1 MFSFM
6 AETFWPFYKNFQGFT
21 YCSVFKVLCCSCLFS
36 ATASIVYHA
45 AFCLS
50 RTFLNFFLISFRNP
64 WVSFRSLS
72 RSLGTGIRIP
82 DVLPNVN
89 IFFHFFCVF
98 HVSFFC
104 SFYIYKIR
112 RHILC
117 RTQDMPLV
125 LFTGCCRPLLFCFP
139 VYDLSVNDRHHRKD
153 GPDLLRSACENVC
166 IQHCHIRQV
175 PRL

>member
-98 HVSFFC
+98 HVFFLFLLYIQDKAAHPVQNTRYAAWT
-104 SFYIYKIR
+104 FYW
-112 RHILC
+112 LLPSNVNQNS
-117 RTQDMPLV
+117 TPFSQFSTPQD
-125 LFTGCCRPLLFCFP
+125 
-139 VYDLSVNDRHHRKD
+139 S
-153 GPDLLRSACENVC
+153 
-166 IQHCHIRQV
+166 
-175 PRL
+175 

>member
-89 IFFHFFCVF
+89 TFFHFFCVF
-98 HVSFFC
+98 HVFFLFLLYIQDKAAHPVQNTRYAAWT
-104 SFYIYKIR
+104 FYW
-112 RHILC
+112 LLPSNVNQNS
-117 RTQDMPLV
+117 TPFSQFSTPQD
-125 LFTGCCRPLLFCFP
+125 
-139 VYDLSVNDRHHRKD
+139 S
-153 GPDLLRSACENVC
+153 
-166 IQHCHIRQV
+166 
-175 PRL
+175 

>member
-89 IFFHFFCVF
+89 IFF
-98 HVSFFC
+98 SFFLRF
-104 SFYIYKIR
+104 SRFFFLFLLYIQDKAVHPVQNTRYAAWTFYW
-112 RHILC
+112 LLPSNVNQNS
-117 RTQDMPLV
+117 TPFSQFSTPQD
-125 LFTGCCRPLLFCFP
+125 
-139 VYDLSVNDRHHRKD
+139 S
-153 GPDLLRSACENVC
+153 
-166 IQHCHIRQV
+166 
-175 PRL
+175 

>member
-1 MFSFM
+1 MFSRTSRLLSLLFL
-6 AETFWPFYKNFQGFT
+6 EFSGFYILFSFQG
-21 YCSVFKVLCCSCLFS
+21 SVLFLSFS

-89 IFFHFFCVF
+89 TFFHFFCVF
-98 HVSFFC
+98 HVFFLFLLYIQDKAAHPVQNTRYAAWT
-104 SFYIYKIR
+104 FYW
-112 RHILC
+112 LLPSNVNQNS
-117 RTQDMPLV
+117 TPFSQFSTPQD
-125 LFTGCCRPLLFCFP
+125 
-139 VYDLSVNDRHHRKD
+139 S
-153 GPDLLRSACENVC
+153 
-166 IQHCHIRQV
+166 
-175 PRL
+175 